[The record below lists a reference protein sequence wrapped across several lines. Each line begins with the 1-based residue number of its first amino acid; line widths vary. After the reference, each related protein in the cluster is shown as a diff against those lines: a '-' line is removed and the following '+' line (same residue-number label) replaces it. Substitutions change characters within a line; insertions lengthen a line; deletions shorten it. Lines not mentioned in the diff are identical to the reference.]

1 MPETVLT
8 PGRRRAASILRAA
21 REVFLERG
29 WDHFSIER
37 IAEYAECSR
46 PLVYKHF
53 SSKEEIL
60 LALAIESKSRRVR
73 LFERAIDFKGRPRE
87 KMLAVGEVEE
97 ILFERDLPIEM
108 FVASTALRAK
118 TSIQRQEQLKVI
130 DVRAVSMSA
139 SIIREAVAEGDL
151 TLPAPMR
158 PEDMLF
164 ALWAIRW
171 GAANI
176 IRSDT
181 PIDHAGIQHPEG
193 AVLYSLSAMLDGYKW
208 RPLSSEMDYRATRER
223 VYKEIF
229 TREVLDEILGRNE

>member
-1 MPETVLT
+1 MPEAILT
-8 PGRRRAASILRAA
+8 RGRQRAAQILHAA
-21 REVFLERG
+21 RDVFLEHG

-60 LALAIESKSRRVR
+60 LALAIESKERRVR
-73 LFERAIDFKGRPRE
+73 LFERALDFKGRTRE
-87 KMLAVGEVEE
+87 KMLAIGEVED

-118 TSIQRQEQLKVI
+118 TSLQRQEQLKVM
-130 DVRAVSMSA
+130 DVRAVSMGA
-139 SIIREAVAEGDL
+139 SIIREATADGDL

-158 PEDMLF
+158 PEEMLF
-164 ALWAIRW
+164 SLWAIRW

-181 PIDHAGIQHPEG
+181 PIDHAGIQHPE
-193 AVLYSLSAMLDGYKW
+193 ASVLYALGAMLDGFGW
-208 RPLSSEMDYRATRER
+208 RPLSTEFDYRKTRER
-223 VYKEIF
+223 VYKELF
-229 TREVLDEILGRNE
+229 AKPVLDDILGRNE